1 MAHEL
6 TRFGAC
12 RAETHAIHDVIQT
25 GLEKPEQ
32 DFAGVAGTGSRRRI
46 VTTELTFQKT
56 VGALHLLLFAQLR
69 TVVRKTLSG
78 NLTVLSG
85 FDFNVFDLAVER
97 ATSALEVKIRAL
109 TTGELQLGTEISSH
123 FLVTSSILRANR
135 IQSAHSMLTQ
145 TQDTN

>member
-1 MAHEL
+1 M
-6 TRFGAC
+6 
-12 RAETHAIHDVIQT
+12 
-25 GLEKPEQ
+25 
-32 DFAGVAGTGSRRRI
+32 
-46 VTTELTFQKT
+46 
-56 VGALHLLLFAQLR
+56 
-69 TVVRKTLSG
+69 
-78 NLTVLSG
+78 LSG